1 MTPSLLPRLLIAA
14 GMLRALA
21 RLLQLTAPMPDRE
34 AADACVHEGVEETS
48 KALLLLREAYG
59 RQSQDID
66 ISADDQAYAV
76 YMDTPDADTLL
87 RWAEGWEQM
96 AERAGKEG

>member
-21 RLLQLTAPMPDRE
+21 RLLTLTAGMADRE
-34 AADACVHEGVEETS
+34 AADACVHEGVEATHGAMVRLME
-48 KALLLLREAYG
+48 ALGDTVEWADAW
-59 RQSQDID
+59 SQMDMI
-66 ISADDQAYAV
+66 
-76 YMDTPDADTLL
+76 YMDTPDADTLV

-96 AERAGKEG
+96 AERLGKEG